1 MSPDETTRLELTTL
15 DTYVASL
22 PDGLDSYSECRASGA
37 TFRNLLASA
46 KLPLGAGLPA
56 ALEKWI
62 RAQPSENEWVPVV
75 HLCGLHAAAYDCMF
89 AQHGGMDAYLE
100 WTYERNK
107 TMLAMPIYAPLLPTS
122 TPEFFLTAFRARWS
136 VFYRGISFD
145 ALRVEKNAA
154 TLRLSY
160 PPYCWPEIS
169 QLSLVAALRALLET
183 NTKTLGITSTEISPS
198 ASQYDL
204 QWS

>member
-1 MSPDETTRLELTTL
+1 MSPDEATRLALTTL

-22 PDGLDSYSECRASGA
+22 PDGLESYSECRATGA

-46 KLPLGAGLPA
+46 KLPLGVGLPP

-89 AQHGGMDAYLE
+89 AQAGGMDAYLE
-100 WTYERNK
+100 WTFERNK
-107 TMLAMPIYAPLLPTS
+107 AMVAMPIYAPLLATS

-145 ALRVEKNAA
+145 VVRVEKNAA

-160 PPYCWPEIS
+160 PAYCWPEIS
-169 QLSLVAALRALLET
+169 QLSLGVALRAVLAT
-183 NTKTLGITSTEISPS
+183 NTKTLSITSTEISPS